1 MVLDIVVLGK
11 FMGNG
16 FLIGVVVCI
25 LVVVEAFDIGMEFFS
40 IFGGNLVVCVVGW
53 VVL

>member
-1 MVLDIVVLGK
+1 MLGK

-16 FLIGVVVCI
+16 FLIGAVVCI
-25 LVVVEAFDIGMEFFS
+25 WVVVEVFDIGMEFFS
-40 IFGGNLVVCVVGW
+40 IFGGNLVVCVVGR